1 VPVRKIGVEEEL
13 QLVDPE
19 TGEPRP
25 VSGQAMAADSRA
37 DDGDG
42 ARGRDRGRDDEHDRG
57 RQEERD
63 ADIQQELFLQ
73 QLEAATPPCHEL
85 PELERALRA
94 GRRRLIRAAEQA
106 GADAIAVP
114 TPVLAGDIRHVTP
127 KPRYERIVHEF
138 GTISSEAGV
147 AGMHVHIDVH
157 DDDEAIGV
165 LDRIRP
171 WLPVVLA
178 ISANSPYWLG
188 TDTGYASWRAQVWSR
203 WPTAGQFEPY
213 GDAAGYQEATQA
225 VMDSGAAIDRGML
238 YLDARPAAKLPTL
251 EVRVADVCTEV
262 EDVCLVAGVVRAL
275 VETAARRYTAD
286 ERVPPWRT
294 DLLRAAHWKA
304 SRDGL
309 SHNLVHPVEQRPV
322 PARKAVEALIAH
334 TEEALTEAG
343 DLTRVGDAFE
353 QLLARGSGAARQRA
367 VAAAGGDLLAVVR
380 DLAERTRASV
390 APPS

>member
-1 VPVRKIGVEEEL
+1 
-13 QLVDPE
+13 
-19 TGEPRP
+19 
-25 VSGQAMAADSRA
+25 
-37 DDGDG
+37 
-42 ARGRDRGRDDEHDRG
+42 
-57 RQEERD
+57 
-63 ADIQQELFLQ
+63 
-73 QLEAATPPCHEL
+73 
-85 PELERALRA
+85 
-94 GRRRLIRAAEQA
+94 
-106 GADAIAVP
+106 
-114 TPVLAGDIRHVTP
+114 
-127 KPRYERIVHEF
+127 
-138 GTISSEAGV
+138 
-147 AGMHVHIDVH
+147 
-157 DDDEAIGV
+157 
-165 LDRIRP
+165 
-171 WLPVVLA
+171 
-178 ISANSPYWLG
+178 LG